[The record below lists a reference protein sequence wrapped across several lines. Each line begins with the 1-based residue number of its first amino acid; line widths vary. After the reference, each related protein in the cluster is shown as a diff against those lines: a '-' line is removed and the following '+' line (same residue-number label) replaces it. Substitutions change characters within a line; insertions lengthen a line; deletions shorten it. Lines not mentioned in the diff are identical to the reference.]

1 MALTPSEFAAARGR
15 LLAHAPPGAELR
27 ASLTALAD
35 AWLEEL
41 LGRTAGVALVAVG
54 AYGRRDP
61 APGSDLDLVLVH
73 EGGSD
78 VADLAEKLWYPI
90 WDTGVKLDHS
100 VRTVDEAITV
110 AGTDLKAALGLLDAR
125 HVAGD
130 PALTQAVRT
139 RAHESWRAQA
149 PKRLP
154 DVIAATAARE
164 ERFGELAYLLEGDLK
179 EARGGLRDVH
189 AIRAAAAAW
198 VADAPSERVQ
208 EAHAVLLDIR
218 GELHRA
224 VRRPTDRLMLQDQD
238 LVAARCGYGD
248 ADELLAAVASAARTI
263 AYSWTLTARQVT
275 RWVGSRKRFRGR
287 PAPRRPLASG
297 VVEQDGEVHLAQ
309 DADPRT
315 DPLLLLRAAAAAA
328 QGELPLSPNTVER
341 LTLSAPLPE
350 PWPGAALDSFVGMLG
365 AGRGLVDVVESLDQ
379 AGLMTRLLPEW
390 EHVRSLPQRNAL
402 HRFTVDRHLVETTVH
417 AAEVA
422 RRVDRPDLLL
432 VAAFLHDI
440 GKGYERDHSVVGA
453 QMMEVIAPRMG
464 FGPADAATLRT
475 LVLEHLL
482 LPIVAT
488 RRDLDDPLTISRVA
502 ARVSDRETVE
512 LLRAL
517 SVADGTATGAA
528 AWNEWKAGM
537 VGDLAR
543 RVSAVLSGSPVP
555 PPEPVEPH
563 LLALARKGEFALDVQ
578 PGVGGFRVTAIAP
591 DRPGLLATYAG
602 ALAIHRLD
610 VRGASATSLEA
621 MAVTTFVVAT
631 RYGDPPS
638 WAALRDTI
646 RSGLEDGAALERR
659 LAEQERTY
667 ATSVIPS
674 APPWVSVRN
683 DLSAAATVLEV
694 RAHDSVG
701 LLYRLA
707 STVAGLGLDVR
718 SAKVASL
725 GSEVVDAFYVVDS
738 SGTPVRDRDRLRT
751 VEGAL
756 LAAVT

>member
-1 MALTPSEFAAARGR
+1 MARTPSEFAAARAQ
-15 LLAHAPPGAELR
+15 LLADAPRGAELR
-27 ASLTALAD
+27 AGLTALSD
-35 AWLEEL
+35 EWLVEL
-41 LGRTAGVALVAVG
+41 LGDTDGVALLAVG

-73 EGGSD
+73 RGRSD
-78 VADLAEKLWYPI
+78 IAALAERLWYPI
-90 WDTGVKLDHS
+90 WDSGVKLDHS
-100 VRTVDEAITV
+100 MRTVDEAISV
-110 AGTDLKAALGLLDAR
+110 AGGDLKAALGLLDAR

-130 PALTQAVRT
+130 PTLTQALRT
-139 RAHESWRAQA
+139 RAHETWRAQA
-149 PKRLP
+149 HKRLP
-154 DVIAATAARE
+154 EVIASTDSRE
-164 ERFGELAYLLEGDLK
+164 ERFGELAYLLEGDIK

-208 EAHAVLLDIR
+208 EAHCLLLDIR

-224 VRRPTDRLMLQDQD
+224 VRRPTDRLMFQDQD
-238 LVAARCGYGD
+238 LVAERCGYAD
-248 ADELLAAVASAARTI
+248 ADELLAAVAGAARTI
-263 AYSWTLTARQVT
+263 AYSWDLTARQVT
-275 RWVGSRKRFRGR
+275 RWIGSRKRFRGR
-287 PAPRRPLASG
+287 PAPRRPLAPG
-297 VVEQDGEVHLAQ
+297 VVEQDGEVHLTQ
-309 DADPRT
+309 EADPRT
-315 DPLLLLRAAAAAA
+315 DPLLVLRAAAAAA
-328 QGELPLSPNTVER
+328 QGGLPLAPNTVER
-341 LTLSAPLPE
+341 LATSAPLPE
-350 PWPGAALDSFVGMLG
+350 PWPDAARDSFVGLLG

-402 HRFTVDRHLVETTVH
+402 HRFTVDRHLVETTVQ
-417 AAEVA
+417 AADVA

-432 VAAFLHDI
+432 VGAFLHDI
-440 GKGYERDHSVVGA
+440 GKGYDGDHSVVGA
-453 QMMEVIAPRMG
+453 RMMSVIGPRMG
-464 FGPADAATLRT
+464 FDEADSAILRT

-488 RRDLDDPLTISRVA
+488 RRDLDDPLTITRVA
-502 ARVSDRETVE
+502 ERVTDRGTVE

-543 RVSAVLSGSPVP
+543 RVSAVLSGAPVP

-563 LLALARKGEFALDVQ
+563 LRALAAKGEFALDVQ

-610 VRGASATSLEA
+610 VRGASASSIGD

-631 RYGDPPS
+631 KYGDPPS
-638 WAALRDTI
+638 WAALRDAI
-646 RSGLEDGAALERR
+646 RSALDDSAALERR

-667 ATSVIPS
+667 AVPVIVT

-683 DLSAAATVLEV
+683 DLSAAATVIEV

-701 LLYRLA
+701 LLHRLA
-707 STVAGLGLDVR
+707 STVAAHGLDVR

-725 GSEVVDAFYVVDS
+725 GAEVVDAFYVVDA
-738 SGTPVRDRDRLRT
+738 SGAPVTDEGRLEKLER
-751 VEGAL
+751 AL
-756 LAAVT
+756 LDAVS